1 MGMRAFVTRDKWQ
14 GIGPVGAAIAALLVG
29 AAVYLLDRQ
38 PQTVYLLADWVGA
51 DRKMSGVFG
60 GLGNSLPTFVHVYA
74 FSLFTVAVLSVSRRG
89 AAVCCF
95 IWAVVDGLFE
105 LGQLDAVARVI
116 AEHVPAW
123 FGVTPLL
130 ENTANYFHAGTFDV
144 FDLVSIA
151 LGAIAAYVT
160 FQLINS
166 RTRNH
171 VPAI

>member
-1 MGMRAFVTRDKWQ
+1 MASACARS
-14 GIGPVGAAIAALLVG
+14 L
-29 AAVYLLDRQ
+29 
-38 PQTVYLLADWVGA
+38 TV
-51 DRKMSGVFG
+51 SFSPFGV
-60 GLGNSLPTFVHVYA
+60 S
-74 FSLFTVAVLSVSRRG
+74 
-89 AAVCCF
+89 
-95 IWAVVDGLFE
+95 
-105 LGQLDAVARVI
+105 QLDAVARVI